1 MSIAFNRSSRPL
13 LAEINRRSATN
24 LSLCLHCRTCACGCP
39 FLQGM
44 DYHPHAVL
52 RLLQYGRLQTALE
65 CKTIW
70 VCVACHT
77 CSSQCPAGIDI
88 AAVMNTLRLLAREQG
103 VSPGKPNIFTFHQ
116 EVVRSLQNYGRA
128 HKLGIMAHYKLQHR
142 EFFQD
147 LDVGLKMLL
156 KHKLELRPSK
166 VNTLQELDFLFPE
179 AKKAP

>member
-1 MSIAFNRSSRPL
+1 
-13 LAEINRRSATN
+13 
-24 LSLCLHCRTCACGCP
+24 
-39 FLQGM
+39 M

-88 AAVMNTLRLLAREQG
+88 AAVMNTLRLLAQEQG

-128 HKLGIMAHYKLQHR
+128 HKLGIMAHYKLRHR

-166 VNTLQELDFLFPE
+166 VNALQELDFLFPE